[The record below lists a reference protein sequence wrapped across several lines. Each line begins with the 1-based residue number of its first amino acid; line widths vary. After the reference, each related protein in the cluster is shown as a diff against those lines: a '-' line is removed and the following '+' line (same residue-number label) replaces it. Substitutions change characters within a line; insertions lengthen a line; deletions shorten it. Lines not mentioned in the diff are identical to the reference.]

1 MQHKQDNEWDNL
13 FRNKFDIAEITPS
26 ANIWANIEAELAP
39 KKRRLIPIYWWAA
52 ASVVVVCTTL
62 LVFVKTDKSNINEIK
77 NMATVSFKNK
87 PVKSSNKTDA
97 HIALKSDNK
106 KQAADLVAS
115 TKKLKENPKIIIKN
129 IADKIEEEKEA
140 LNPNLQINYKSTKQV
155 EIKVIDTIL
164 IANVLPQKNAVV
176 VVETDT
182 TSITKNTLVQT
193 NNTPKKGIKNVGDLV
208 NFLVSKID
216 KREKK
221 LVKFNTDE
229 EGNSSITAINIGFIQ
244 LNSKKSYNN

>member
-13 FRNKFDIAEITPS
+13 FRNKFDNAEITPS
-26 ANIWANIEAELAP
+26 ANVWASIEAELAP

-52 ASVVVVCTTL
+52 ASIVLVGTTL

-77 NMATVSFKNK
+77 NTANVSFKNK
-87 PVKSSNKTDA
+87 PVKSSNKTDD
-97 HIALKSDNK
+97 HIALKFDNN

-129 IADKIEEEKEA
+129 IADKIEEEKGA

-182 TSITKNTLVQT
+182 TSITKNTIVQT

-229 EGNSSITAINIGFIQ
+229 AGNSSITAINIGFIQ